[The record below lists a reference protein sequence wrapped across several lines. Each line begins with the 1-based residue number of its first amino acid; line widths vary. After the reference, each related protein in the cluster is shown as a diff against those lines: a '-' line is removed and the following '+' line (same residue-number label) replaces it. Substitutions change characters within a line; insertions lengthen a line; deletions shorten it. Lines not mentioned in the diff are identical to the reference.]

1 MALRQ
6 RKSKRNLSLCNKEIA
21 NHPSVS
27 VTTQSNLPNS
37 RSRRCTQRISDNSAI
52 EDASTSISMSAEHSV
67 QDITVF
73 DTSQLRRSKR
83 RRVLQKDTPTVTNSG
98 QASYQRS
105 REGSGNLM
113 FRSHFQKQHQRFF
126 FFFVCKYRDIAAIK
140 LYYCYKYMLC
150 FLLFIITDHYTK
162 ILKTNDQW
170 TYGETYGIMFRSSRT
185 IQFNG
190 LVV

>member
-105 REGSGNLM
+105 REVGAEVAQRTEM
-113 FRSHFQKQHQRFF
+113 FCDRHLL
-126 FFFVCKYRDIAAIK
+126 CKAKPRKCGD
-140 LYYCYKYMLC
+140 
-150 FLLFIITDHYTK
+150 LLHHESTTIGDAHSKKKII
-162 ILKTNDQW
+162 
-170 TYGETYGIMFRSSRT
+170 
-185 IQFNG
+185 
-190 LVV
+190 